1 MYICIICSQLVG
13 RPVCRNKIFG
23 LHTSGR
29 RGLPAQTHMQPRCSR
44 TQMPCGSP
52 IAHSRQDALVYAC
65 CCNGGRQE
73 LTCLF
78 ATALTL
84 PITAL
89 THIPLPS
96 FFVCAG
102 VKFLHCL
109 PPFFRSPFFPSLSLF
124 PTMLVHPC
132 TISLSFPGF
141 PFPHFSSYELA
152 IGVLAKCRSLL
163 EAWTLGA
170 VQVLEESPD

>member
-29 RGLPAQTHMQPRCSR
+29 RVLPAQTHVQPRCSR

-96 FFVCAG
+96 FF
-102 VKFLHCL
+102 CL
-109 PPFFRSPFFPSLSLF
+109 CGCKIFTLPATF
-124 PTMLVHPC
+124 
-132 TISLSFPGF
+132 LSFPLLSFLVTF
-141 PFPHFSSYELA
+141 PYYASASLHHLL
-152 IGVLAKCRSLL
+152 VLPRLSLSPL
-163 EAWTLGA
+163 FLLRARHRRA
-170 VQVLEESPD
+170 CQVP